1 MVHDSLSPS
10 WETAVVPLSS
20 LCQGDMEK
28 AILVSVFDFESS
40 GKHVPMGQFE
50 TSVKGLQ
57 SAQTGGSDDLGK
69 AFVLKQKGKDVGKVI
84 VTKAEVAGVQSI
96 TTRMEATRITPA
108 PVVVAAPAAYN
119 PGKQPIT
126 YTPTSNQP
134 SFVDYVSGG
143 CEFNVTVAIDFTG
156 SNGDPRQPGTLHYL
170 HKDGQ
175 LNDYEKAIKAIL
187 TVLGTYGYC
196 CVLS

>member
-1 MVHDSLSPS
+1 
-10 WETAVVPLSS
+10 
-20 LCQGDMEK
+20 MEK

-108 PVVVAAPAAYN
+108 PVVVAAPTAYN